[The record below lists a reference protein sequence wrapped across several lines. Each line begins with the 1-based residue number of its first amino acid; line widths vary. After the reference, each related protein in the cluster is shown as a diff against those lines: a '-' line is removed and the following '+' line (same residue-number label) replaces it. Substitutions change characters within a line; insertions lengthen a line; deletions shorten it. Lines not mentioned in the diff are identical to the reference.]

1 MMFGSRDLQGFGRI
15 WNLLEEF
22 LLKVRWGFWSAKKKC
37 CIWPVVLKEEQ
48 SCCQRFRNQSRVL
61 DSSTQVLLGWF
72 KVHWLKGASC
82 SQQIPSSIPG
92 ELGFN
97 RRWSLCSKCEKC
109 FGKFLPGLM
118 KLGGF
123 PGSPQRV
130 LEGPRAGSPCF
141 WGKMVWNSLS
151 MTSTIWLWN
160 TMWTVILADSVWGR
174 SNVGPNT
181 MATLWTDILLDSL
194 CSMTL
199 ETESRSWINFIN
211 YYHHSAALWTPALFS
226 IALGEKVF

>member
-1 MMFGSRDLQGFGRI
+1 MKCQEKMFHLTCCLKRRTK
-15 WNLLEEF
+15 LLS
-22 LLKVRWGFWSAKKKC
+22 KVS
-37 CIWPVVLKEEQ
+37 
-48 SCCQRFRNQSRVL
+48 NQSRVL
-61 DSSTQVLLGWF
+61 DSSTQVLLGIF
-72 KVHWLKGASC
+72 MTHWLKGASC

-92 ELGFN
+92 EPGFN
-97 RRWSLCSKCEKC
+97 RRWSLCEKCEKC
-109 FGKFLPGLM
+109 FGKFLP
-118 KLGGF
+118 
-123 PGSPQRV
+123 SPQRV

-141 WGKMVWNSLS
+141 WEKMVWNSLS

-181 MATLWTDILLDSL
+181 MATLWADILLDSL

-211 YYHHSAALWTPALFS
+211 YYHRSAALWTPVLFS
-226 IALGEKVF
+226 IALGEKVYKTSQPQGLTSG